1 MLRSTS
7 DNQHPH
13 KSALALRREMQL
25 AIGQQLSVECELPQ
39 DLPLEPTTPLSAGTE
54 NLIPTRTSSVPVDYP
69 LASVASN
76 RRK

>member
-13 KSALALRREMQL
+13 KSALGREMQL

-39 DLPLEPTTPLSAGTE
+39 DLP
-54 NLIPTRTSSVPVDYP
+54 TRTSSIGHFERSPG
-69 LASVASN
+69 N
-76 RRK
+76 GNW